1 MEDKIYVILEE
12 TKKMYCYIIIN
23 SILEDSEINE
33 IVKRIY
39 YSILEKAEDFCSN
52 FENELMQIK
61 DIKVKSIIYKDMKIL
76 CV

>member
-1 MEDKIYVILEE
+1 MEEKIYIILDE

-39 YSILEKAEDFCSN
+39 YSILEKDEDFGSN
-52 FENELMQIK
+52 FENELMQVK
-61 DIKVKSIIYKDMKIL
+61 EFKVKSIIYQDIKIL